1 MLLCKNDTKYFT
13 QTRDGRIPHLNAKI
27 GGYELCMPVK
37 IASDSRGSPTPV
49 RDKFGYVYALPANG
63 SISLNGDRSWPR

>member
-1 MLLCKNDTKYFT
+1 MLKCKADDKYYT
-13 QTRDGRIPHLNAKI
+13 QTSQGKIWHLNATI
-27 GGYELCMPVK
+27 GGYSMTMPVK